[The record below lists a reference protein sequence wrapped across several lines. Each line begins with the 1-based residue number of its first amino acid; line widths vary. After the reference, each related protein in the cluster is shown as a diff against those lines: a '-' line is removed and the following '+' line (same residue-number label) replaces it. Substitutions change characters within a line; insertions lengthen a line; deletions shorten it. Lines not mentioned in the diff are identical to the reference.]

1 MRDNFRPTF
10 DFTFK
15 FCVFVFGWLGLRYF
29 ARAFSACSEWA
40 LCFIVVCRLLFA
52 ASGRCASL
60 WCAGFSLQRVG
71 SVLHCGVPAS
81 LCSEW
86 ALCFIVVCRL
96 LIAASG
102 RCASLWC
109 AGFSLQRVG
118 AVLRCGVPA
127 SLCSEWVLCFIVVC
141 RLLLTVPSLVAEPGF
156 SVPRPRWLRLQALEH
171 KLCSG
176 TQALLP

>member
-40 LCFIVVCRLLFA
+40 LCFV
-52 ASGRCASL
+52 
-60 WCAGFSLQRVG
+60 
-71 SVLHCGVPAS
+71 
-81 LCSEW
+81 
-86 ALCFIVVCRL
+86 VVCRL

-102 RCASLWC
+102 LCASLWC

-127 SLCSEWVLCFIVVC
+127 SLCSKWALCFVVVC
-141 RLLLTVPSLVAEPGF
+141 RLLFAASGRCASLWCAGF
-156 SVPRPRWLRLQALEH
+156 SLR
-171 KLCSG
+171 C
-176 TQALLP
+176 LPLSRSLDSRCLGLVGCGSRL

>member
-40 LCFIVVCRLLFA
+40 LCFIVVCRLLF
-52 ASGRCASL
+52 
-60 WCAGFSLQRVG
+60 
-71 SVLHCGVPAS
+71 
-81 LCSEW
+81 
-86 ALCFIVVCRL
+86 
-96 LIAASG
+96 AASG